1 MHLKDRGIA
10 VGSIVGKRFNLVL
23 LSRLEKRIQTT
34 NPISC
39 NQIGFIK
46 GHRTAAHIFAL
57 KSIVDKIV
65 RVERRL
71 IVAFIDFRKAY
82 DRINRDLLLCKKN
95 GIRGTFYRNIKAM
108 HNAISYKVKVQ
119 GGALD
124 PITSRLGLKQGRG
137 GGGEGG
143 GSEVPSCLIYSLMT

>member
-10 VGSIVGKRFNLVL
+10 VGSVVGKLFNLVL

-71 IVAFIDFRKAY
+71 FVAFIDFRKAY
-82 DRINRDLLLCKKN
+82 DRINRDLLLCKKMVSA
-95 GIRGTFYRNIKAM
+95 GHSTEI
-108 HNAISYKVKVQ
+108 
-119 GGALD
+119 
-124 PITSRLGLKQGRG
+124 SRLCITQFR
-137 GGGEGG
+137 
-143 GSEVPSCLIYSLMT
+143 IR